1 MPKVLTVVN
10 TAGELELK
18 MQVKSI
24 FDPSYTP
31 AKCNISDMVAG
42 VEISDNN
49 KIGKVSATWVAQNS
63 CPPSCPH
70 MGAGCYAE
78 SGMAGFTTA
87 RLNRAGNDHPE
98 LTPAAIAQIEAA
110 AIDTLTGKRD
120 LRLHVVGDARTDKA
134 AQILAAAAD
143 RYIARGNAKGKTV
156 RVWTYTH
163 SRDTARASWGRI
175 SVLRSCETMQHVK
188 AAHNAGFASAIVI
201 PEHVND
207 RAYKNGEFT
216 MVPCPEQTGRVANCQ
231 ACGLCMHDQKLHA
244 NKRVIVFAAHGQG
257 KRKMVHLKTV

>member
-1 MPKVLTVVN
+1 MRVLTVVN
-10 TAGELELK
+10 NAGELELK

-24 FDPSYTP
+24 FHPNYTP
-31 AKCNISDMVAG
+31 AKSNLSDICAA
-42 VEISDNN
+42 VEVSDNN

-63 CPPSCPH
+63 CPSSCPH

-78 SGMAGFTTA
+78 TGMAGFTTA
-87 RLNRAGNDHPE
+87 RLNRAAGDHPE
-98 LTPAAIAQIEAA
+98 LTPAEIAQIEAA
-110 AIDTLTGKRD
+110 GIDTLTGKRD

-143 RYIARGNAKGKTV
+143 RYIARGAAKGKNV

-163 SRDTARASWGRI
+163 ARDTKRTSWGRI
-175 SVLRSCETMQHVK
+175 SVLRSCETLQHVK
-188 AAHNAGFASAIVI
+188 AAHNAGFAAAIVI

-207 RAYKNGEFT
+207 RAYPMGEFT
-216 MVPCPEQTGRVANCQ
+216 AIPCPEQTGRAANCQ
-231 ACGLCMHDQKLHA
+231 SCGLCMRDQMLHA

>member
-1 MPKVLTVVN
+1 MKTLTLTTVN
-10 TAGELELK
+10 NSGALEMRPRANAADICTAVEL
-18 MQVKSI
+18 
-24 FDPSYTP
+24 
-31 AKCNISDMVAG
+31 
-42 VEISDNN
+42 SDNG
-49 KIGKVSATWVAQNS
+49 KIGRVSATWVAQNS

-87 RLNRAGNDHPE
+87 RLNRAGADHPE
-98 LTPAAIAQIEAA
+98 LAPAAIAQIEAA

-143 RYIARGNAKGKTV
+143 RYIARGAAKGKTV

-163 SRDTARASWGRI
+163 ARDTKRASWGRI
-175 SVLRSCETMQHVK
+175 SVLRSCETLQHVK
-188 AAHNAGFASAIVI
+188 AAHLAGFAAAIVI
-201 PEHVND
+201 PEHVHD
-207 RAYKNGEFT
+207 TAYKSDGFT
-216 MVPCPEQTGRVANCQ
+216 FIPCPEQTGRAANCQ
-231 ACGLCMHDQKLHA
+231 ACGLCMQDTKLHA

-257 KRKMVHLKTV
+257 KKKMVHLKTV